1 MRLSKTTNFFL
12 AAALLVSC
20 GSLPQPRSTSEKV
33 SIVTSFLPITLF
45 ATAVAGECGDVKSLI
60 PTNVGPHDF
69 QSTPQDLV
77 AVSKSDIFFINGLG
91 MEVFLDKLIASSSSE
106 TLSIVDTSTG
116 IDTFTTNSSSPNSGT
131 YSEPNPHIW
140 LDPLRA
146 VIQVETIRDALIDL
160 NPDCSQVYASN
171 ASSYIDK
178 LFDLHSEISLKLEP
192 YKGKSFVAFHDFA
205 PYFAERYQLTAE
217 YLVDLP
223 DMNPSPA
230 DLQRVSKLVRDSDLK
245 ALLSE
250 PQDGTK
256 SFNSLA
262 RDLNVNIS
270 IFDPIETISG
280 EFTYDESLYFDIMRD
295 NLSNLLLSLDS

>member
-1 MRLSKTTNFFL
+1 MRFSKLGSFFL
-12 AAALLVSC
+12 ATAFSVSC
-20 GSLPQPRSTSEKV
+20 GSPQPPSSSEKV

-45 ATAVAGECGDVKSLI
+45 VTAVAGECGDVKPLI

-77 AVSKSDIFFINGLG
+77 AVGKSDIFFINGLG
-91 MEVFLDKLIASSSSE
+91 METFLDKLISSSSSS

-116 IDTFTTNSSSPNSGT
+116 IDTLTTDSSSANTGT

-146 VIQVETIRDALIDL
+146 VLQVETIRDSLSDL
-160 NPDCSQVYASN
+160 NPACSQIYSSN

-178 LFDLHSEISLKLEP
+178 LYDLHSEILLKLEP

-205 PYFAERYQLTAE
+205 PYFAERYQLNAE

-250 PQDGTK
+250 PQDGSK

-262 RDLNVNIS
+262 RDLNVNIA

-280 EFTYDESLYFDIMRD
+280 EFTYDDSLYFVIMRE
-295 NLSNLLLSLDS
+295 NLSNLLFSLDN